1 MRIVHFKKQ
10 NISRIG
16 IKTEEG
22 ILDVKSSSKE
32 LGFPAAGS
40 IKELFSNLPTALN
53 QLNDLLEAVQKESMT
68 DFYINEE
75 SIYFLP
81 INTDPDKIITIDYNY
96 LMHASEQNGDIPT
109 ALSYGGKFKNS
120 LAAHNQTIPLPTFA
134 EKYDYGAELV
144 IVIGKKAKNI
154 SKESAFDYILGYTV
168 GNDLSSRDIQEAA
181 QNKLAGK
188 TLDYFAPV
196 GPYLVTK
203 DEVDP
208 DHLDIQ
214 LSLNGNIRQ
223 RNNTKNMLFC
233 TADIVSMLSQ
243 YMTLSPG
250 DLIFTG
256 TPEGVTSGFGMMS
269 SFKEH
274 VPGSNWISSGDTIE
288 VSIESIGTLRN
299 TFF

>member
-16 IKTEEG
+16 IKTEQG
-22 ILDVKSSSKE
+22 ILDVKRASKE
-32 LGFPAAGS
+32 LDLPAADS
-40 IKELFSNLPTALN
+40 MKNLLNDVPKALY
-53 QLNDLLEAVQKESMT
+53 QLNDLLQAVQDKALF
-68 DFYINEE
+68 DFYISEE
-75 SIYFLP
+75 NIYFLP

-109 ALSYGGKFKNS
+109 ALSFGGKFKNS

-134 EKYDYGAELV
+134 ERYDYGAELV
-144 IVIGKKAKNI
+144 IVIGKKAKNVP
-154 SKESAFDYILGYTV
+154 KETAFEHILGYSI

-181 QNKLAGK
+181 QNKMAGK

-208 DHLDIQ
+208 DRLDIQ
-214 LSLNGNIRQ
+214 LSLNGDIRQ

-243 YMTLSPG
+243 YMTLVPG
-250 DLIFTG
+250 DMIFTG

-269 SFKEH
+269 GFREN

-288 VSIESIGTLRN
+288 VSIESLGTLRN

>member
-16 IKTEEG
+16 IKTEQG
-22 ILDVKSSSKE
+22 ILDVKNASKE
-32 LGFPAAGS
+32 LGIPAADS
-40 IKELFSNLPTALN
+40 MKKVLSDVPKALY
-53 QLNDLLEAVQKESMT
+53 QLNNLLQEVQDKALL
-68 DFYINEE
+68 DFYISEE
-75 SIYFLP
+75 NICFLP

-109 ALSYGGKFKNS
+109 ALSFGGKFKNS

-144 IVIGKKAKNI
+144 IVIGKKAKNV
-154 SKESAFDYILGYTV
+154 SKESAFDYILGYTI
-168 GNDLSSRDIQEAA
+168 GNDLSSRDIQEAV
-181 QNKLAGK
+181 QNKLSGK

-214 LSLNGNIRQ
+214 LSLNGDIRQ

-243 YMTLSPG
+243 YLTLSPG
-250 DLIFTG
+250 DMIFTG
-256 TPEGVTSGFGMMS
+256 TPEGVTSGLGMMS
-269 SFKEH
+269 GFKEH
-274 VPGSNWISSGDTIE
+274 APGSNWISSGDIIE
-288 VSIESIGTLRN
+288 VSIQSIGTLRN

>member
-10 NISRIG
+10 SISRIG
-16 IKTEEG
+16 IKTEQG
-22 ILDVKSSSKE
+22 ILDVKNASKE
-32 LGFPAAGS
+32 LGLPAADS
-40 IKELFSNLPTALN
+40 MKKLLSDVPKALN
-53 QLNDLLEAVQKESMT
+53 QLNALLQSVQDKALF

-75 SIYFLP
+75 NIYFLP

-109 ALSYGGKFKNS
+109 ALSFGGKFKNS

-144 IVIGKKAKNI
+144 IVIGKKAKNVP
-154 SKESAFDYILGYTV
+154 KETAFEHILGYSI

-181 QNKLAGK
+181 QNKMVGK

-214 LSLNGNIRQ
+214 LSLNGDIRQ

-243 YMTLSPG
+243 YMTLVPG
-250 DLIFTG
+250 DMIFTG

-269 SFKEH
+269 DFREH
-274 VPGSNWISSGDTIE
+274 VPGSSWISSGDTIE
-288 VSIESIGTLRN
+288 VSIQSIGTLRN